1 MQESLSPNYDSE
13 FLHQSAVRQL
23 CKWRAD
29 WGLAKFRLYLSKHK
43 VSEVLLQDFYIQ
55 WQLGNKGEYKCWKKP
70 LSQQQ
75 DLGI

>member
-23 CKWRAD
+23 CKWRHE
-29 WGLAKFRLYLSKHK
+29 WGLQKFRMYLSKQK

-70 LSQQQ
+70 
-75 DLGI
+75 